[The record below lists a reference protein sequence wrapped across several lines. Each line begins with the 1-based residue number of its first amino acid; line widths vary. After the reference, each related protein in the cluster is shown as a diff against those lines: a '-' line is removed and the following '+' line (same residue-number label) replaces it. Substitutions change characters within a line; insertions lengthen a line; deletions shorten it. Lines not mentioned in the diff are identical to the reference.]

1 MHTIDNRR
9 GKNYTATNIVTGS
22 SVSVK
27 IVTDST
33 SDISPE
39 VAHDLGITVVPA
51 YVQFGDEVYRDGID
65 ISNDRFYQKLVDSFV
80 LPLTSPPTPQD
91 FAKVYSDCSKEAE
104 GILSIHISSKIS
116 DTCNSARHGRRIARG
131 KCRVEVVDSRFA
143 SIGLALVVIA
153 AASLARAGEN
163 LQSVLEE
170 TQKAISQ
177 IHMLGIF
184 DTMKYLVW
192 GGRVSESVAGMADI
206 RQIKPLL
213 TFKDGEII
221 QAGLV
226 RAYSAGM
233 DRLYEFVK
241 DRLNIQDLAIAYSTT
256 PEQASQMKERLSS
269 IFPEDK
275 IYLAQLGIA
284 LGVHSGPG
292 ALVLALRQGD

>member
-1 MHTIDNRR
+1 
-9 GKNYTATNIVTGS
+9 
-22 SVSVK
+22 VSVK

-39 VAHDLGITVVPA
+39 VAHALGITVVPV

-65 ISNDRFYQKLVDSFV
+65 ISKDRFYQKLVSSFV
-80 LPLTSPPTPQD
+80 PPVTSPPTPQD
-91 FAKVYSDCSKEAE
+91 FAKVYSECSKEAE
-104 GILSIHISSKIS
+104 GILSIHISAKIS
-116 DTCNSARHGRRIARG
+116 GTYHSALQGKKVAKG
-131 KCRVEVVDSRFA
+131 KCQIEVVDSRFT

-153 AASLARAGEN
+153 AARLAKAGEN

-177 IHMLGIF
+177 VHMLWIF
-184 DTMKYLVW
+184 DTMKYLVL
-192 GGRVSESVAGMADI
+192 GGRASKSVAEMADI

-221 QAGLV
+221 QTGLV
-226 RAYSAGM
+226 RTYSMGL
-233 DRLYEFVK
+233 DRLYEFAA
-241 DRLNIQDLAIAYSTT
+241 DRLDIQDLAIAYSTV

-275 IYLAQLGIA
+275 IYLAQLGTA

-292 ALVLALRQGD
+292 ALVLALRQGE

>member
-1 MHTIDNRR
+1 
-9 GKNYTATNIVTGS
+9 
-22 SVSVK
+22 VSVK

-39 VAHDLGITVVPA
+39 VAHALDITIVPA
-51 YVQFGDEVYRDGID
+51 YVQFDDEVYRDGVD
-65 ISNDRFYQKLVDSFV
+65 ISKDRFYQKLVDSFV
-80 LPLTSPPTPQD
+80 PPTTSPPTPQD

-104 GILSIHISSKIS
+104 DILSIHISAKIS
-116 DTCNSARHGRRIARG
+116 DTYHSALQG
-131 KCRVEVVDSRFA
+131 KKVMKEKCQIEVVDSRFA
-143 SIGLALVVIA
+143 SIGLALVVMA
-153 AASLARAGEN
+153 AAKLARAGEN
-163 LQSVLEE
+163 LESVLGE

-177 IHMLGIF
+177 IHMLWIF

-192 GGRVSESVAGMADI
+192 GGRATKSVTEMADI

-226 RAYSAGM
+226 RTYSMGM

-241 DRLNIQDLAIAYSTT
+241 DRLNIQDLAIAYSTV
-256 PEQASQMKERLSS
+256 PEQAGQMKERLSS
-269 IFPEDK
+269 LFPEDK
-275 IYLAQLGIA
+275 IYIAQLGIA

-292 ALVLALRQGD
+292 ALALALRQGE

>member
-1 MHTIDNRR
+1 
-9 GKNYTATNIVTGS
+9 
-22 SVSVK
+22 VSVK

-39 VAHDLGITVVPA
+39 VAHALGITVVPV

-65 ISNDRFYQKLVDSFV
+65 ISKDRFYQKLVSSFV
-80 LPLTSPPTPQD
+80 PPVTSPPTPQD

-104 GILSIHISSKIS
+104 GILSIHISAKIS
-116 DTCNSARHGRRIARG
+116 GTYHSALQGKKVAKG
-131 KCRVEVVDSRFA
+131 KCQIEVVDSRFT

-153 AASLARAGEN
+153 AARLAKAGEN

-177 IHMLGIF
+177 VHMLWIF
-184 DTMKYLVW
+184 DTMKYLVL
-192 GGRVSESVAGMADI
+192 GGRASKSVAEMADI

-221 QAGLV
+221 QTGLV
-226 RAYSAGM
+226 RTYSMGL
-233 DRLYEFVK
+233 DRLYEFAA
-241 DRLNIQDLAIAYSTT
+241 DRLDIQDLAIAYSTV

-275 IYLAQLGIA
+275 IYLAQLGTA

-292 ALVLALRQGD
+292 ALVLALRQGE

>member
-1 MHTIDNRR
+1 
-9 GKNYTATNIVTGS
+9 
-22 SVSVK
+22 VSVK

-39 VAHDLGITVVPA
+39 VAHALDITIVPA
-51 YVQFGDEVYRDGID
+51 YVQFDDEVYRDGID
-65 ISNDRFYQKLVDSFV
+65 ISKDRFYQKLVDSFV
-80 LPLTSPPTPQD
+80 PPTTSPPTPQD

-104 GILSIHISSKIS
+104 DILSIHISAKIS
-116 DTCNSARHGRRIARG
+116 DTYHSALQGKKVEKG
-131 KCRVEVVDSRFA
+131 KCQIEVVDSRFA
-143 SIGLALVVIA
+143 SIGLALVVMA
-153 AASLARAGEN
+153 AARLARAGEN

-170 TQKAISQ
+170 AQKAISQ
-177 IHMLGIF
+177 IHMLWIF

-192 GGRVSESVAGMADI
+192 GGRATKSVTEMADI

-226 RAYSAGM
+226 RTYSTGV

-241 DRLNIQDLAIAYSTT
+241 DRLNIQDLAIAYSTV

-269 IFPEDK
+269 LFPEDK
-275 IYLAQLGIA
+275 IYIAQLGIA

-292 ALVLALRQGD
+292 ALVLALRQGE